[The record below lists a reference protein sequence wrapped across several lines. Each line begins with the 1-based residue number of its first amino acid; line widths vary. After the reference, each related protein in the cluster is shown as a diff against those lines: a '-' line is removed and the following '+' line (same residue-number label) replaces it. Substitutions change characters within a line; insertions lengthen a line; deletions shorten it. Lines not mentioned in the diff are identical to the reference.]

1 MALLV
6 LGTPEVYLDEISG
19 FVNVV
24 DTTDYIAQG
33 IDPLYAFGYIA
44 ITGATNY
51 NNLSGTSPDIKPDVS
66 NTNIIPIPLP
76 LGSDGHV
83 AAGTY
88 NFTYKVLYNNV
99 DPQDVATFTFTKVV
113 DYTVPDVC
121 IKHDWN
127 CTNSTFTSEETT
139 KYPANITVLNRVH
152 TIEPPL
158 GSNKPTL
165 TNNLTVNVYL
175 LITTGTWQSYIKN
188 TLLVTLGDSW
198 YVQQYAEATRTTAD
212 VTCDTNLC
220 KIVCCLMDID
230 EEVRIAECENG
241 KYISPLLKQRA
252 ANAHIRVIEF
262 FMAERCGNTE
272 LAAEIVEK
280 LKKESGCKDDCKCNS
295 GQPIPIIPLQGIG
308 QSIAVDS
315 PDGTITVTP
324 EVIGNILYYH
334 IGLSQSI
341 INIINNFTP
350 ITVQVD
356 PGSVGIITV
365 NPVDGNPKIFYIG
378 FSGDLWNE
386 AVLKDNIHIVQNA
399 TPPGYVTITQT
410 DIEVSQY
417 ATNNLY
423 MKTPANWQA
432 VAYPNGNSNIATD
445 IACVKFSGWRDTA
458 GADKEYHVLVD
469 MITEKGTI
477 LPTLNDVK
485 SIAIETMADESP
497 NADNTYL
504 RFYSPV
510 DGHPLQW
517 TEIFNS
523 TPTPTENVTIRIQIT
538 QKL

>member
-19 FVNVV
+19 FINVV

-33 IDPLYAFGYIA
+33 IDPVYASGYIA

-51 NNLSGTSPDIKPDVS
+51 NNLNGTSPDIKPDVS

-83 AAGTY
+83 ALGTY

-99 DPQDVATFTFTKVV
+99 DPQDVVTFTFTKVV

-139 KYPANITVLNRVH
+139 TYPANITVLNRVH

-158 GSNKPTL
+158 GSNKPTI

-198 YVQQYAEATRTTAD
+198 FAQQYAEATRTTAD

-220 KIVCCLMDID
+220 KIMCCIF
-230 EEVRIAECENG
+230 EIFQEVREADCDKG
-241 KYISPLLKQRA
+241 KYISPLLIKRA
-252 ANAHIRVIEF
+252 QNAIVRLVEF
-262 FMAERCGNTE
+262 MAAERCGNTE
-272 LAAEIVEK
+272 LAAEIVDK

-334 IGLSQSI
+334 LGLSQSI
-341 INIINNFTP
+341 IDIINTFTP

-365 NPVDGNPKIFYIG
+365 TSVDGNPKIFYIG
-378 FSGDLWNE
+378 FSGALWNE
-386 AVLKDNIHIVQNA
+386 AVLKNNIHIVQNA
-399 TPPGYVTITQT
+399 SPPGYVTITQT

-423 MKTPANWQA
+423 MTGPGSWQA

-469 MITEKGTI
+469 MITEKGSI

-497 NADNTYL
+497 DADNTYL